1 MCFSDF
7 ELRQSKVWLGKGRR
21 WANMWKHAY
30 EMLFFSESDSGPE
43 GPSILRRGV
52 KGSYLHFK

>member
-1 MCFSDF
+1 
-7 ELRQSKVWLGKGRR
+7 
-21 WANMWKHAY
+21 MWKPAY

-52 KGSYLHFK
+52 KQSYLHFKSSLVSQCGR

>member
-1 MCFSDF
+1 
-7 ELRQSKVWLGKGRR
+7 
-21 WANMWKHAY
+21 MWKPAY

-52 KGSYLHFK
+52 KQSYLHFKSSLVSQCGRLIGGDCGYPEAMPG